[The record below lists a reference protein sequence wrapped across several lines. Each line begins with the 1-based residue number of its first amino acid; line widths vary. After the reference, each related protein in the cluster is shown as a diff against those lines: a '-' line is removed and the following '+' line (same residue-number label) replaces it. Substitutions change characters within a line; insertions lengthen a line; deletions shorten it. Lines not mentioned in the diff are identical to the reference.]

1 MRKLYVMCGAPAS
14 GKSTWINKNN
24 LQDYVIS
31 ADQLRTMVGG
41 YQYGVQESTHQASIL
56 VPHRH
61 IDGHNEHFVWD
72 LLYKLVEEKMYAG
85 NTIVIDSTSLYKGA
99 FTRIG
104 KLRKK
109 YNYKVI
115 LVDMMARL
123 FNGKFDSITRD
134 NVVEKLK
141 KYNQKR
147 KFPVPSPTIDRYVR
161 RYYSLKDHFPE
172 WIHVV
177 EGKLDQLQDNLFEY
191 DLTENMERFNR
202 LQVIGD
208 VHADYD
214 ALMEVFKSHTKGTA
228 YIFVGDYLDRGTK
241 TLETFKFITQE
252 LQGNN
257 LFFCVGN
264 HERPWED
271 WLWRRAKHGQFKRLS
286 LPKLIDEYGEDE
298 LDDIIEDFDKRVHD
312 YFIFDYYGNRY
323 FVSHAGFEPYL
334 AKNGSKGEL
343 YNRNTVIYGLGNEP
357 NYEDAYSRDVDNA
370 WARQM
375 PKDMINLHGHRNNF
389 NQFEVGENSYN
400 LTQDGKFRWLT
411 ITKNGIEKHEI
422 DRIDV
427 PSLDQQ
433 LEDEFHIHRRTLD
446 DNIVANNFD
455 KAAFYQNIWNGLTT
469 KARGLFTRNNQVVG
483 RGFNKFFQVD
493 QMPDSTIDSL
503 EFPVIVERKHNG
515 FLGIAF
521 YDTDTDKIRIYSKGG
536 SDVYSPLAE
545 TMLKQLGWYDRLVR
559 YYEDKVNQNTTVL
572 FEIVVPK
579 KSQHPIRYESNA
591 VFPLAIIKNNMSGT
605 VLNLKPDAVHESNLK
620 FRDLAED
627 IFDINVIGK
636 ANDIAELESII
647 KIYQITH
654 PYREGI
660 VLYGQNKMLKIKF
673 PYYLKAKELRQAL
686 QKHGLYKYWYG
697 ADLWV
702 EACRKLKITKFN
714 FYLPLALEKLHI
726 NSMKD
731 VEELTKAKYDRILE
745 KIKQEECDKD

>member
-1 MRKLYVMCGAPAS
+1 MKKLYIMCGAPAS
-14 GKSTWINKNN
+14 GKSTWISKNG
-24 LQDYVIS
+24 LSDYVIS
-31 ADQLRTMVGG
+31 TDKLRTLIGG
-41 YQYGVQESTHQASIL
+41 YQYGVYEAAPNNDIL
-56 VPHRH
+56 VPHVDNH
-61 IDGHNEHFVWD
+61 HEPFVWD
-72 LLYKLVEEKMYAG
+72 LFYKLIDEKMYAG
-85 NTIVIDSTSLYKGA
+85 ETIVVDNTGLFKGA
-99 FTRIG
+99 FTKIG

-123 FNGKFDSITRD
+123 FH
-134 NVVEKLK
+134 EKNIEQVQNILK
-141 KYNQKR
+141 VYNQKR
-147 KFPVPSPTIDRYVR
+147 QFKVPDSTIDRYVH
-161 RYYSLKDHFPE
+161 RYINIKEHFPD
-172 WIHVV
+172 WLKVV
-177 EGKLDQLQDNLFEY
+177 EGKLDQPQY
-191 DLTENMERFNR
+191 DLFDYKLTPNMEKFDR

-208 VHADYD
+208 IHADYD

-257 LFFCVGN
+257 LFFCIGN

-271 WLWRRAKHGQFKRLS
+271 WLWRKDEHGQFKRLS
-286 LPKLIDEYGEDE
+286 LPKLLDEYSLDE
-298 LDDIIEDFDKRVHD
+298 LDTIIADFDKRAHD
-312 YFIFDYYGNRY
+312 YFIFDFYGKRYY
-323 FVSHAGFEPYL
+323 VSHAGFEPYL
-334 AKNGSKGEL
+334 VEPGARGEL
-343 YNRNTVIYGLGNEP
+343 YNRNTVIYGLGNES
-357 NYEDAYSRDVDNA
+357 NYEDAYSRDIDEV
-370 WARQM
+370 WSKQM
-375 PKDMINLHGHRNNF
+375 PANLVNLHGHRNNF
-389 NQFEVGENSYN
+389 NCFQVGDNSYN

-411 ITKNGIEKHEI
+411 ITKDGIEKHEI
-422 DRIDV
+422 NRIDV

-493 QMPDSTIDSL
+493 QMPNSTIDSL

-559 YYEDKVNQNTTVL
+559 YYEDKVNQDTTVL
-572 FEIVVPK
+572 FEIVVPNR
-579 KSQHPIRYESNA
+579 SQHPIRYESNA
-591 VFPLAIIKNNMSGT
+591 VFPLAIIKNDMSGT
-605 VLNLKPDAVHESNLK
+605 VLNLKPDLNHEHSLR
-620 FRDLAED
+620 FRDLADD
-627 IFDINVIGK
+627 IANENVIGK
-636 ANDIAELESII
+636 ADNIEELKKII
-647 KIYQITH
+647 EAYETTH
-654 PYREGI
+654 PHREGL
-660 VLYGQNKMLKIKF
+660 VMYGQNKMLKIKS

-731 VEELTKAKYDRILE
+731 VEELTKAKYDKTLE

>member
-1 MRKLYVMCGAPAS
+1 MCGAPAS

-115 LVDMMARL
+115 LVDMMVRL

-172 WIHVV
+172 WVHVV

-286 LPKLIDEYGEDE
+286 LPKLVDEYGEDE

-357 NYEDAYSRDVDNA
+357 NYEDAYSRDVDDA

>member
-1 MRKLYVMCGAPAS
+1 MCGAPAS

-172 WIHVV
+172 WVHVV

-286 LPKLIDEYGEDE
+286 LPKLVDEYGEDE

-357 NYEDAYSRDVDNA
+357 NYEDAYSRDVDDA

-579 KSQHPIRYESNA
+579 KSQHPIRYGSNA

>member
-1 MRKLYVMCGAPAS
+1 MKKLYIMCGAPAS
-14 GKSTWINKNN
+14 GKSTWISKNG
-24 LQDYVIS
+24 LSDYVIS
-31 ADQLRTMVGG
+31 TDKLRTLIGG
-41 YQYGVQESTHQASIL
+41 YQYGVYEATPNNDIL
-56 VPHRH
+56 VSHVDNHHEP
-61 IDGHNEHFVWD
+61 FVWD
-72 LLYKLVEEKMYAG
+72 LFYKLIDEKMYAG
-85 NTIVIDSTSLYKGA
+85 ETIVVDNTGLFKGA
-99 FTRIG
+99 FTKIG

-123 FNGKFDSITRD
+123 FH
-134 NVVEKLK
+134 EKNIEQVQNILK
-141 KYNQKR
+141 VYNQKR
-147 KFPVPSPTIDRYVR
+147 QFKVPDSTIDRYVH
-161 RYYSLKDHFPE
+161 RYINIKEHFPD
-172 WIHVV
+172 WLKVV
-177 EGKLDQLQDNLFEY
+177 EGKLDQPQY
-191 DLTENMERFNR
+191 DLFDYKLTPNMEKFDR

-208 VHADYD
+208 IHADYD

-257 LFFCVGN
+257 LFFCIGN

-271 WLWRRAKHGQFKRLS
+271 WLWRKDEHGQFKRLS
-286 LPKLIDEYGEDE
+286 LPKLLDEYSLDE
-298 LDDIIEDFDKRVHD
+298 LDTIIADFDKRAHD
-312 YFIFDYYGNRY
+312 YFIFDFYGKRYY
-323 FVSHAGFEPYL
+323 VSHAGFEPYL
-334 AKNGSKGEL
+334 VEPGARGEL
-343 YNRNTVIYGLGNEP
+343 HNRNAVIYGLGNES
-357 NYEDAYSRDVDNA
+357 NYEDAYSRDIDEV
-370 WARQM
+370 WSKQM
-375 PKDMINLHGHRNNF
+375 PANLVNLHGHRNNF
-389 NQFEVGENSYN
+389 NCFQVGDNSYN

-411 ITKNGIEKHEI
+411 ITKDGIEKHEI
-422 DRIDV
+422 NRIDV
-427 PSLDQQ
+427 PPLDQQ

>member
-1 MRKLYVMCGAPAS
+1 MCGAPAS
-14 GKSTWINKNN
+14 GKSTWISKNG
-24 LQDYVIS
+24 LSDYVIS
-31 ADQLRTMVGG
+31 TDKLRTLIGG
-41 YQYGVQESTHQASIL
+41 YQYGVYEAASNNDIL
-56 VPHRH
+56 VSHVDNHHEP
-61 IDGHNEHFVWD
+61 FVWD
-72 LLYKLVEEKMYAG
+72 LFYKLIDEKMYAG
-85 NTIVIDSTSLYKGA
+85 ETIVVDNTGLFKGA
-99 FTRIG
+99 FTKIG

-123 FNGKFDSITRD
+123 FH
-134 NVVEKLK
+134 EKNIEQVQNILK
-141 KYNQKR
+141 VYNQKR
-147 KFPVPSPTIDRYVR
+147 QFKVPDSTIDRYVH
-161 RYYSLKDHFPE
+161 RYINIREHFPD
-172 WIHVV
+172 WLKVV
-177 EGKLDQLQDNLFEY
+177 EGRLDQPQY
-191 DLTENMERFNR
+191 DLFDYKLTPNIEKFDR

-208 VHADYD
+208 IHADYD

-257 LFFCVGN
+257 LFFCIGN

-271 WLWRRAKHGQFKRLS
+271 WLWRKDEHGQFKRLS
-286 LPKLIDEYGEDE
+286 LPKLLDEYSLDE
-298 LDDIIEDFDKRVHD
+298 LDTIIADFDKRAHD
-312 YFIFDYYGNRY
+312 YFIFDFYGKRYY
-323 FVSHAGFEPYL
+323 VSHAGFEPYL
-334 AKNGSKGEL
+334 VEPGARGEL
-343 YNRNTVIYGLGNEP
+343 YNRNTVIYGLGNES
-357 NYEDAYSRDVDNA
+357 NYEDAYSRDIDKA
-370 WARQM
+370 WSKQM
-375 PKDMINLHGHRNNF
+375 PANLINLHGHRNNF
-389 NQFEVGENSYN
+389 NCFQVGNNSYN

-422 DRIDV
+422 NRIDV

-686 QKHGLYKYWYG
+686 QKHGIYKYWYG

>member
-1 MRKLYVMCGAPAS
+1 MCGAPAS

-172 WIHVV
+172 WVHVV
-177 EGKLDQLQDNLFEY
+177 EGKLDHLQDNLFEY

-286 LPKLIDEYGEDE
+286 LPKLVDEYGEDE

-357 NYEDAYSRDVDNA
+357 NYEDAYSRDVDDA

-636 ANDIAELESII
+636 ANDIAELENII

>member
-1 MRKLYVMCGAPAS
+1 MKKLYIMCGAPAS
-14 GKSTWINKNN
+14 GKSTWISKNG
-24 LQDYVIS
+24 LSDYVIS
-31 ADQLRTMVGG
+31 TDKLRTLIGG
-41 YQYGVQESTHQASIL
+41 YQYGVYEAASNNDIL
-56 VPHRH
+56 VSHVDNHHEP
-61 IDGHNEHFVWD
+61 FVWD
-72 LLYKLVEEKMYAG
+72 LFYKLIDEKMYAG
-85 NTIVIDSTSLYKGA
+85 ETIVVDNTGLFKGA
-99 FTRIG
+99 FTKIG

-123 FNGKFDSITRD
+123 FH
-134 NVVEKLK
+134 EKNIEQVQNILK
-141 KYNQKR
+141 VYNQKR
-147 KFPVPSPTIDRYVR
+147 QFKVPDSTIDRYVH
-161 RYYSLKDHFPE
+161 RYINIREHFPD
-172 WIHVV
+172 WLKVV
-177 EGKLDQLQDNLFEY
+177 EGRLDQPQY
-191 DLTENMERFNR
+191 DLFDYKLTPNIEKFDR

-208 VHADYD
+208 IHADYD

-257 LFFCVGN
+257 LFFCIGN

-271 WLWRRAKHGQFKRLS
+271 WLWRKDEHGQFKRLS
-286 LPKLIDEYGEDE
+286 LPKLLDEYSLDE
-298 LDDIIEDFDKRVHD
+298 LDTIIADFDKRAHD
-312 YFIFDYYGNRY
+312 YFIFDFYGKRYY
-323 FVSHAGFEPYL
+323 VSHAGFEPYL
-334 AKNGSKGEL
+334 VEPGARGEL
-343 YNRNTVIYGLGNEP
+343 YNRNTVIYGLGNES
-357 NYEDAYSRDVDNA
+357 NYEDAYSRDIDKA
-370 WARQM
+370 WSKQM
-375 PKDMINLHGHRNNF
+375 PANLINLHGHRNNF
-389 NQFEVGENSYN
+389 NCFQVGNNSYN

-422 DRIDV
+422 NRIDV

-686 QKHGLYKYWYG
+686 QKHGIYKYWYG

>member
-1 MRKLYVMCGAPAS
+1 MKKLYIMCGAPAS
-14 GKSTWINKNN
+14 GKSTWISKNGLSN
-24 LQDYVIS
+24 YVIS
-31 ADQLRTMVGG
+31 TDKLRTLIGG
-41 YQYGVQESTHQASIL
+41 YQYGVYEATPNNDIL
-56 VPHRH
+56 VPHVDNH
-61 IDGHNEHFVWD
+61 HEPFVWD
-72 LLYKLVEEKMYAG
+72 LFYKLIDEKMYAG
-85 NTIVIDSTSLYKGA
+85 ETIVVDNTGLFKGA
-99 FTRIG
+99 FTKIG

-123 FNGKFDSITRD
+123 FH
-134 NVVEKLK
+134 EKNIEQVQNILK
-141 KYNQKR
+141 VYNQKR
-147 KFPVPSPTIDRYVR
+147 QFKVPDSTIDRYVH
-161 RYYSLKDHFPE
+161 RYINIKEHFPD
-172 WIHVV
+172 WLKVV
-177 EGKLDQLQDNLFEY
+177 EGKLDQPQY
-191 DLTENMERFNR
+191 DLFDYKLTPNMEKFDR

-208 VHADYD
+208 IHADYD

-257 LFFCVGN
+257 LFFCIGN

-271 WLWRRAKHGQFKRLS
+271 WLWRKDEHGQFKRLS
-286 LPKLIDEYGEDE
+286 LPKLLDEYSLDE
-298 LDDIIEDFDKRVHD
+298 LDTIIADFDKRAHD
-312 YFIFDYYGNRY
+312 YFIFDFYGKRYY
-323 FVSHAGFEPYL
+323 VSHAGFEPYL
-334 AKNGSKGEL
+334 VESGAKGEL
-343 YNRNTVIYGLGNEP
+343 YNRNTVIYGLGNES
-357 NYEDAYSRDVDNA
+357 NYEDAYSRDIDKA
-370 WARQM
+370 WSKQM
-375 PKDMINLHGHRNNF
+375 PANLINLHGHRNNF
-389 NQFEVGENSYN
+389 NCFQVGNNSYN

-521 YDTDTDKIRIYSKGG
+521 YDTDTDKIRIYSKSG

-559 YYEDKVNQNTTVL
+559 YYEDKVNQDTTVL
-572 FEIVVPK
+572 FEIVVPNR
-579 KSQHPIRYESNA
+579 SQHPIRYESNA
-591 VFPLAIIKNNMSGT
+591 VFPLAIIKNDMSGA
-605 VLNLKPDAVHESNLK
+605 VLNLKPDLNHEHSLR
-620 FRDLAED
+620 FRDLADD
-627 IFDINVIGK
+627 IANENVIGK
-636 ANDIAELESII
+636 ADNIEELKKII
-647 KIYQITH
+647 EAYETTH
-654 PYREGI
+654 PHREGL
-660 VLYGQNKMLKIKF
+660 VMYGQNKMLKIKS

-731 VEELTKAKYDRILE
+731 VEELTKAKYDKTLE

>member
-1 MRKLYVMCGAPAS
+1 MCGAPAS

-172 WIHVV
+172 WVHVV

-191 DLTENMERFNR
+191 DLTENMECFNR

-286 LPKLIDEYGEDE
+286 LPKLVDEYGEDE

-357 NYEDAYSRDVDNA
+357 NYEDAYSRDVDDA

-521 YDTDTDKIRIYSKGG
+521 YDTNTDKIRIYSKGG

-559 YYEDKVNQNTTVL
+559 YYEDKVNRNTTVL
-572 FEIVVPK
+572 FEIVVPQ

>member
-41 YQYGVQESTHQASIL
+41 YQYGVQESTHQASIF

-115 LVDMMARL
+115 LIDMMARL

-172 WIHVV
+172 WVHVV

-286 LPKLIDEYGEDE
+286 LPKLVDEYGEDE

-357 NYEDAYSRDVDNA
+357 NYEDAYSRDVDDA